1 MSDVEDHS
9 ELPDFLTAETLAR
22 ICVDLSR
29 RKAHLQDCPA
39 ENTGTVVRTEALLD
53 YYWRSLRTLATI
65 DQAFRL
71 INNVESEMEDE

>member
-1 MSDVEDHS
+1 MPDVEDHS

-29 RKAHLQDCPA
+29 HKALLQDRSE
-39 ENTGTVVRTEALLD
+39 ENTETVIRVESLLD
-53 YYWRSLRTLATI
+53 YYWRSLRAVATV

-71 INNVESEMEDE
+71 INEVEFE